1 MCQNSGLREIFI
13 RTPAGVCVC
22 SVGFMVSDKFIASLN
37 QSPCGIIRIIV
48 SRMRSATYED
58 TTHLRCIY
66 IDKADAFVRHPHVPI
81 YRYDTYKYLY
91 NHIYSDINCTIHS
104 DPSRILIEPDR
115 YKERKTEVYRPETN
129 MNIDRPET
137 NSSR

>member
-1 MCQNSGLREIFI
+1 M
-13 RTPAGVCVC
+13 
-22 SVGFMVSDKFIASLN
+22 
-37 QSPCGIIRIIV
+37 
-48 SRMRSATYED
+48 
-58 TTHLRCIY
+58 
-66 IDKADAFVRHPHVPI
+66 
-81 YRYDTYKYLY
+81 
-91 NHIYSDINCTIHS
+91 HS